1 MVAFAGSAW
10 GLHRV
15 PKFLA
20 SIRRYRSSAFEV
32 HGLLRRAGPLC
43 LAFLMVAC
51 ASQDSTAPIGYD
63 ESRAEHLFSASY
75 QDVSDI
81 YIEEV
86 AVADLAISGLSS
98 LASID
103 PAIGIQSDA
112 SRLRI
117 SIDGNQM
124 ASYPMP
130 APNDAQAWG
139 ALTAAVISAA
149 RYHSADLSA
158 AAPERVYEAVFDGL
172 LSPLDSFSR
181 YAGREAARENRASR
195 EGFGGIGVRI
205 RLIEEGVLVL
215 SVMEDTPAEAA
226 GVRQDD
232 VIVAID
238 GNSVEGLSQR
248 DVVNR
253 LRGRN
258 GSEVRLSIER
268 ENAASA
274 MSLAVTRTHIVPQT
288 VAYHREGNLAY
299 IRLSGFN
306 NRTTDSL
313 RLKIQQAQNEIGTEL
328 RGYIL
333 DLRGNP
339 GGLLEQAIAV
349 SDVFV
354 TSGRIVSTHGRH
366 NDSHQYFRAKEDD
379 LTDNAPLVALIDGGS
394 ASASEIV
401 AAALQDSGR
410 AVLVGSGSFG
420 KGTVQTVLP
429 LPNSGEFILTWA
441 RFHAPSGYA
450 LHRRGVLPDIC
461 TSGQATTPAEVLA
474 LINSG
479 ALPIVGDLRR
489 LDIDTNDD
497 NAVEILRANCPAR
510 EGDEEI
516 DLTVAR
522 QLLEEPGLYAR
533 ALHGVADTAAAPA
546 AGSGS

>member
-1 MVAFAGSAW
+1 
-10 GLHRV
+10 
-15 PKFLA
+15 
-20 SIRRYRSSAFEV
+20 
-32 HGLLRRAGPLC
+32 
-43 LAFLMVAC
+43 MVAC
-51 ASQDSTAPIGYD
+51 ASQDSTAPLGYD
-63 ESRAEHLFSASY
+63 EARAERLFTAGY

-86 AVADLAISGLSS
+86 SVADLATSGMSS

-103 PAIGIQSDA
+103 PAIGIQNDG
-112 SRLRI
+112 SRLRV

-124 ASYPMP
+124 ASYPLP

-139 ALTAAVISAA
+139 ALTAAVISAS
-149 RYHSADLSA
+149 RYHSADLDSA
-158 AAPERVYEAVFDGL
+158 DPERLYEAVFDGL
-172 LSPLDSFSR
+172 LSQLDSFSR
-181 YAGREAARENRASR
+181 YAGRDAARENRASR

-205 RLIEEGVLVL
+205 RLIEEGVQVL
-215 SVMEDTPAEAA
+215 SVMEDTPAASA
-226 GVRQDD
+226 GLRQDD

-253 LRGRN
+253 LRGRS

-268 ENAASA
+268 EEAAST
-274 MSLAVTRTHIVPQT
+274 MSIAVVRTHIVPET
-288 VAYHREGNLAY
+288 VTYHREGNLGY

-306 NRTTDSL
+306 NRTADGL
-313 RLKIQQAQNEIGTEL
+313 RQKIRQAQNELGDDL

-339 GGLLEQAIAV
+339 GGLLEQAVAV
-349 SDVFV
+349 SDIFV
-354 TSGRIVSTHGRH
+354 TDGRIVSTHGRH
-366 NDSHQYFRAKEDD
+366 NDSHQYFPAEQLQRGD
-379 LTDNAPLVALIDGGS
+379 LTEDAPVVVLIDGGS

-410 AVLVGSGSFG
+410 AVLVGSASFG

-461 TSGQATTPAEVLA
+461 TTGNVATPADVLA

-479 ALPIVGDLRR
+479 ALPIAADLRR

-497 NAVEILRANCPAR
+497 TAVDALRANCPTR

-516 DLTVAR
+516 DMKVAR

-533 ALHGVADTAAAPA
+533 ALHGVADTAASLAPRA
-546 AGSGS
+546 PGSGS

>member
-1 MVAFAGSAW
+1 M
-10 GLHRV
+10 
-15 PKFLA
+15 
-20 SIRRYRSSAFEV
+20 

-51 ASQDSTAPIGYD
+51 ASQDSSAPLGYD
-63 ESRAEHLFSASY
+63 ESRAERLFTASY

-86 AVADLAISGLSS
+86 SVADLAIAGMGS

-103 PAIGIQSDA
+103 PAVGVQA
-112 SRLRI
+112 EGNRLRV
-117 SIDGNQM
+117 SIDGHPM

-130 APNDAQAWG
+130 ARNDSQAWG
-139 ALTAAVISAA
+139 ALTAAVISAS
-149 RYHSADLSA
+149 RYHSQDLESAD
-158 AAPERVYEAVFDGL
+158 PERLYEAVFDGML
-172 LSPLDSFSR
+172 TQLDSFSR

-215 SVMEDTPAEAA
+215 SVMEDTPAQTA
-226 GVRQDD
+226 GVREDD

-238 GNSVEGLSQR
+238 GNSVEGLDQH

-253 LRGRN
+253 LRGRT
-258 GSEVRLSIER
+258 GSEVVLSIER
-268 ENAASA
+268 EAEPATL
-274 MSLAVTRTHIVPQT
+274 SLAVVRSHIVPQT
-288 VAYHREGNLAY
+288 VSYHREGNLAY

-306 NRTTDSL
+306 NRTVDSL
-313 RLKIQQAQNEIGTEL
+313 RQKIAQARSEIGGDL

-339 GGLLEQAIAV
+339 GGLLEQAYWV

-354 TSGRIVSTHGRH
+354 TRGRIVSTHGRH
-366 NDSHQYFRAKEDD
+366 NDSHQYFAAKSDD
-379 LTDNAPLVALIDGGS
+379 LTDNAPLVVLIDGGS
-394 ASASEIV
+394 ASAAEIV

-410 AVLVGSGSFG
+410 AVLVGSASYG
-420 KGTVQTVLP
+420 KGTVQTVLQ
-429 LPNSGEFILTWA
+429 LPNQGEFILTWA

-461 TSGQATTPAEVLA
+461 TTGAVSSPGDVMRLMQT
-474 LINSG
+474 G
-479 ALPIVGDLRR
+479 ALPIAADLRR
-489 LDIDTNDD
+489 RDIDTNDD
-497 NAVEILRANCPAR
+497 SAVEALRTHCPAR
-510 EGDEEI
+510 EEEAEI
-516 DLTVAR
+516 DLQVAR

-533 ALHGVADTAAAPA
+533 ALHGQADTAATHLVPA